1 MAKVQITDKS
11 NGQGIEVRILKEGR
25 YNLEQVGITV
35 EATKSRPGKNQV
47 KLATISGKH
56 NGKDLQIK
64 TIDMELVESIL
75 SFSEANDTDTIT
87 LDATKQEG
95 SRYLDW
101 SIVF

>member
-1 MAKVQITDKS
+1 MAKIQITDKS

-25 YNLEQVGITV
+25 YNLQEVSISV
-35 EATKSRPGKNQV
+35 EATKPRPGKNQV

-64 TIDMELVESIL
+64 TVDMELVDAIVAY
-75 SFSEANDTDTIT
+75 SEANDTDTIT

-95 SRYLDW
+95 SRYLNW
-101 SIVF
+101 SLVF